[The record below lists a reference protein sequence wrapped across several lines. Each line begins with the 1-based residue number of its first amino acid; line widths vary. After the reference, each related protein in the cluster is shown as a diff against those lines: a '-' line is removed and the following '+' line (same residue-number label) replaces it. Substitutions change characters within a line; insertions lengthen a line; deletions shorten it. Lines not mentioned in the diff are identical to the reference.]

1 MMAATSRGFD
11 GRMRNGGIEDG
22 GVMGVRAAFQ
32 SSARLASAVACLL
45 IAVSLIGCNKQRG
58 PTAEQTRADIV
69 RRMPSTVSD
78 RAGWARD
85 IQVAFA
91 AQKIPPTT
99 AHICAVLAVVAQES
113 TYRSDPPVPGLPKI
127 ARAEI
132 DRRAHALHVPTFVV
146 DAALRVHAPDG
157 STYAE
162 QLARVRTEK
171 DLSALFEEMIH
182 RVPLGGRLLAGL
194 NPVHTAGP
202 MQVSIAFA
210 QSHARGYPYPLEGS
224 IRQEVFSRRGGLY
237 FGIAHLL
244 GYPTHYTRSLYRF
257 ADFNAGWYA
266 SRNAA
271 FQRAVAIA
279 SGVALDLDGDV
290 VRPGASM
297 DAPGAT
303 EAALRRMGPSLGLD
317 AVAIRRDLQA
327 SDRIGFEDTTLYRRV
342 YTLAEARAKGP
353 LARARVPD
361 IALHGPKITRKL
373 STAWFAERVNSR
385 FDRCM
390 GQR

>member
-1 MMAATSRGFD
+1 MLS
-11 GRMRNGGIEDG
+11 
-22 GVMGVRAAFQ
+22 VRRSFR
-32 SSARLASAVACLL
+32 SWVRPGSAIACLL
-45 IAVSLIGCNKQRG
+45 LAVALTGCNRQRG
-58 PTAEQTRADIV
+58 PTPEHTRADIV
-69 RRMPSTVSD
+69 RRMPSTVQD

-91 AQKIPPTT
+91 VQKIPPTT
-99 AHICAVLAVVAQES
+99 AHICAVLAVAGQES
-113 TYRSDPPVPGLPKI
+113 TYRTDPAVPGLPKI

-132 DRRAHALHVPTFVV
+132 DRRAHAMHVPTFMV

-171 DLSALFEEMIH
+171 DLSALFEEMID
-182 RVPLGGRLLAGL
+182 RVPLGGHLLSGL

-210 QSHARGYPYPLEGS
+210 QAHARGYPYPVQGS

-237 FGIAHLL
+237 FGIEHLL

-271 FQRAVAIA
+271 FQHAVAIA
-279 SGVALDLDGDV
+279 SGTALDRDGDV
-290 VRPGASM
+290 LRPGASM

-303 EAALRRMGPSLGLD
+303 EAALRRLGPSLGLD

-327 SDRIGFEDTTLYRRV
+327 SNRLGFEDTLLYRRV
-342 YTLAEARAKGP
+342 YAMAEARTRAP
-353 LARARVPD
+353 LARASVPD
-361 IALHGPKITRKL
+361 ITLHSPKITRKL
-373 STAWFAERVNSR
+373 STAWFAERVNAR
-385 FDRCM
+385 FNRCM
-390 GQR
+390 DQR

>member
-1 MMAATSRGFD
+1 MATARWTRWSVAGAC
-11 GRMRNGGIEDG
+11 
-22 GVMGVRAAFQ
+22 VLVAAG
-32 SSARLASAVACLL
+32 LVACH
-45 IAVSLIGCNKQRG
+45 GPRG
-58 PTAEQTRADIV
+58 PTPAEIRADIV
-69 RRMPSTVSD
+69 RRMPATVPD

-85 IQVAFA
+85 IQTAFA
-91 AQKIPPTT
+91 VQEIAPTP
-99 AHICAVLAVVAQES
+99 AHVCSVLAVVAQES
-113 TYRSDPPVPGLPKI
+113 GYRSDPPVPGLSKI

-132 DRRAHALHVPTFVV
+132 HRRAASLHVPAFVV
-146 DAALRVHAPDG
+146 DAALRMHAPDG

-162 QLARVRTEK
+162 QLGRVKTEK
-171 DLSALFEEMIH
+171 DLSALFEEMID
-182 RVPLGGRLLAGL
+182 RVPLGRRLLSGL

-210 QSHARGYPYPLEGS
+210 QSHARGYPYPVEGS

-257 ADFNAGWYA
+257 ADYNAGWYA

-271 FQRAVAIA
+271 FQRAVAVA
-279 SGVALDLDGDV
+279 TGSALDLDGDLI
-290 VRPGASM
+290 RPRAAM

-303 EAALRRMGPSLGLD
+303 EVALRRLAPRLGLD
-317 AVAIRRDLQA
+317 AAAIRRDLQS
-327 SDRIGFEDTTLYRRV
+327 SDRLAFEDTTLYRRV
-342 YTLAEARAKGP
+342 YAAAEARAKGP

-361 IALHGPKITRKL
+361 ITLHSPKITRKL
-373 STAWFAERVNSR
+373 STAWFAGRVDAR

-390 GQR
+390 AGH

>member
-1 MMAATSRGFD
+1 MH
-11 GRMRNGGIEDG
+11 
-22 GVMGVRAAFQ
+22 
-32 SSARLASAVACLL
+32 ARRRRFVVACLL
-45 IAVSLIGCNKQRG
+45 SAVLTACHTQHG
-58 PTAEQTRADIV
+58 PTPADVRAQIA
-69 RRMPSTVSD
+69 RRIPSTVHD

-85 IQVAFA
+85 IQA
-91 AQKIPPTT
+91 ALAVQKIAPSTE
-99 AHICAVLAVVAQES
+99 HICAVLAVVEHES
-113 TYRSDPPVPGLPKI
+113 TYRADPPVPGLPKI
-127 ARAEI
+127 AREEI
-132 DRRAHALHVPTFVV
+132 YRRAGVLHVPRFVV

-162 QLARVRTEK
+162 QLDRVRTEQ
-171 DLSALFEEMIH
+171 DLSALFEEMID
-182 RVPLGGRLLAGL
+182 RVPLGRHLLAGL

-210 QSHARGYPYPLEGS
+210 QSHARGYPYSVVGS

-244 GYPTHYTRSLYRF
+244 GYPAHYPRMLYRF

-279 SGVALDLDGDV
+279 SGASLAQDGDLL
-290 VRPGASM
+290 RPGASL

-303 EAALRRMGPSLGLD
+303 ESALRALQPSLAMD
-317 AVAIRRDLQA
+317 AAAIRRDLQS
-327 SDRIGFEDTTLYRRV
+327 SDGSSFEDTRLYHKI
-342 YTLAEARAKGP
+342 YGLAEGRAKGP

-361 IALHGPKITRKL
+361 IALHGPKLRRKL
-373 STAWFAERVNSR
+373 STAWYASRVDAR
-385 FDRCM
+385 FQRCM
-390 GQR
+390 RR

>member
-1 MMAATSRGFD
+1 
-11 GRMRNGGIEDG
+11 MR
-22 GVMGVRAAFQ
+22 
-32 SSARLASAVACLL
+32 ARRRRFVVACLL
-45 IAVSLIGCNKQRG
+45 SAVLTACHTQHG
-58 PTAEQTRADIV
+58 PTPADVRAQIA
-69 RRMPSTVSD
+69 RRIPSTVHD

-85 IQVAFA
+85 IQA
-91 AQKIPPTT
+91 ALAVQKIAPSTE
-99 AHICAVLAVVAQES
+99 HICAVLAVVEQES
-113 TYRSDPPVPGLPKI
+113 TYRADPPVPGLPKI
-127 ARAEI
+127 AREEI
-132 DRRAHALHVPTFVV
+132 YRRAGVLHVPRFVV

-162 QLARVRTEK
+162 QLDRVRTEQ
-171 DLSALFEEMIH
+171 DLSALFEEMID
-182 RVPLGGRLLAGL
+182 RVPLGRHLLAGL

-210 QSHARGYPYPLEGS
+210 QSHARGYPYSVVGS

-244 GYPTHYTRSLYRF
+244 GYPAHYPRMLYRF

-279 SGVALDLDGDV
+279 SGASLAQDGDLL
-290 VRPGASM
+290 RPGAAL

-303 EAALRRMGPSLGLD
+303 ESALRALQPSLAMD
-317 AVAIRRDLQA
+317 AAAIRRDLQS
-327 SDRIGFEDTTLYRRV
+327 SDGSSFEDTGLYRKI
-342 YTLAEARAKGP
+342 YGLAEGRAKGS

-361 IALHGPKITRKL
+361 IALHGPKLRRKL
-373 STAWFAERVNSR
+373 STAWYASRVDAR
-385 FDRCM
+385 FQRCM
-390 GQR
+390 RR

>member
-1 MMAATSRGFD
+1 MTHMRGRRFEVVGVPIVRTSFHAR
-11 GRMRNGGIEDG
+11 
-22 GVMGVRAAFQ
+22 
-32 SSARLASAVACLL
+32 ARLGPLIACLL
-45 IAVSLIGCNKQRG
+45 LAFAFTGCNKQRG
-58 PTAEQTRADIV
+58 PTAEQTRAEIA
-69 RRMPSTVSD
+69 RRMPATVHD

-99 AHICAVLAVVAQES
+99 AHICAVLAVVGQES
-113 TYRSDPPVPGLPKI
+113 TYRTDPPVPGLPKV

-132 DRRAHALHVPTFVV
+132 DRRAHALHVPAFVV

-171 DLSALFEEMIH
+171 DLSALFEEMID
-182 RVPLGGRLLAGL
+182 RVPLGRHLLAGL

-210 QSHARGYPYPLEGS
+210 QSHARGYPYPVDGS

-244 GYPTHYTRSLYRF
+244 GYRTHYTRSLYRF

-279 SGVALDLDGDV
+279 SGVALDRDGDV
-290 VRPGASM
+290 IRPGASM
-297 DAPGAT
+297 DKPGAT
-303 EAALRRMGPSLGLD
+303 EAALRGMGPSLGLD

-327 SDRIGFEDTTLYRRV
+327 SDRLGFEDTTLYRRV
-342 YTLAEARAKGP
+342 YAMAEARTKGP
-353 LARARVPD
+353 LSRARVPD
-361 IALHGPKITRKL
+361 ITLHSPKITRKL
-373 STAWFAERVNSR
+373 STAWFAERVNAR
-385 FDRCM
+385 FNRCM